1 MIRDLFMHEI
11 GNGDGDDKNT
21 QTPIDII
28 GNHGFQSISI
38 DYYHDGDFKAN
49 NYFPDV
55 NETFY

>member
-1 MIRDLFMHEI
+1 MHEI

-49 NYFPDV
+49 HYFPDV